1 MWSNDC
7 VSANQSINLTISMK
21 TIKHFLILG
30 ASLVLTLT
38 AHAELKVA
46 ALHPLIGDLACQV
59 GGKNITVT
67 DLLKPG
73 GDSHHFE
80 PTSKDLAS
88 IKGVSLVLASGKH
101 LESFLDKL
109 GDSLGPNVKI
119 VEVGKLIPSLKIAAG
134 SEVFMCCP
142 AHAAGGIDPHWW
154 HSADNMKRAARIL
167 ADEFSAADP
176 ANSDAYKANAAVAEK
191 KFAELKSWAQQQIA
205 TIPRDQRK
213 LVTAHSAFGY
223 FCKEYGF
230 KSLPLLGLGR
240 EDEVS
245 AQYIV
250 EAIKMIR
257 DNKIRAVFPEDQ
269 ANPKVLTQITQET
282 GAKIGKELVADGTS
296 IHAHTFEAMLKHNV
310 AAIVEALK

>member
-1 MWSNDC
+1 MAL
-7 VSANQSINLTISMK
+7 SAT
-21 TIKHFLILG
+21 
-30 ASLVLTLT
+30 VLLAT
-38 AHAELKVA
+38 AAQAELKVA
-46 ALHPLIGDLACQV
+46 ALHPLIGDLARQV
-59 GGKNITVT
+59 GGKNVEVT
-67 DLLKPG
+67 DLLRPG
-73 GDSHHFE
+73 ADSHHFE

-109 GDSLGPNVKI
+109 GDSLGPGVKI
-119 VEVGKLIPSLKIAAG
+119 VEVGKLIPSLKISAG

-142 AHAAGGIDPHWW
+142 AHVAGGIDPHWW

-167 ADEFSAADP
+167 ADEFSAVDP
-176 ANSDAYKANAAVAEK
+176 ANADAYKANAAAAEK
-191 KFAELKSWAQQQIA
+191 KFSELKSWAQQQIA

-250 EAIKMIR
+250 EAIKLIR
-257 DNKIRAVFPEDQ
+257 ENKIRAVFPEDQ

-296 IHAHTFEAMLKHNV
+296 IHAHDFESMLKYNV
-310 AAIVEALK
+310 GAIVEALK

>member
-1 MWSNDC
+1 MKLSRLFIAL
-7 VSANQSINLTISMK
+7 SAS
-21 TIKHFLILG
+21 
-30 ASLVLTLT
+30 VLFATV
-38 AHAELKVA
+38 AQAELKVA
-46 ALHPLIGDLACQV
+46 ALHPLIGDLAREV
-59 GGKNITVT
+59 GGKNVEVT
-67 DLLKPG
+67 DLLRPG
-73 GDSHHFE
+73 ADSHHFE

-88 IKGVSLVLASGKH
+88 IKGVNLVLASGKH
-101 LESFLDKL
+101 LESYLDKL
-109 GDSLGPNVKI
+109 GDSLGANAKI
-119 VEVGKLIPSLKIAAG
+119 VEVGKLIPSLKISAG

-142 AHAAGGIDPHWW
+142 EHVAGGIDPHWW

-167 ADEFSAADP
+167 ADEFAAADP
-176 ANSDAYKANAAVAEK
+176 ANADAYKANAAAAEK
-191 KFAELKSWAQQQIA
+191 KFSELKSWAQKQIA

-250 EAIKMIR
+250 EAIKLIR
-257 DNKIRAVFPEDQ
+257 ENKIRAVFPEDQ

-296 IHAHTFEAMLKHNV
+296 IHAHDFESMLKHNV
-310 AAIVEALK
+310 GAIVEALK

>member
-1 MWSNDC
+1 
-7 VSANQSINLTISMK
+7 MK
-21 TIKHFLILG
+21 PSRLF
-30 ASLVLTLT
+30 STLAAGMLLAT
-38 AHAELKVA
+38 AAQAELKVA
-46 ALHPLIGDLACQV
+46 ALHPLIGDLARQV

-80 PTSKDLAS
+80 PTSKDLAGV
-88 IKGVSLVLASGKH
+88 KGVSLVLASGKH

-109 GDSLGPNVKI
+109 GDSLGPGVKI
-119 VEVGKLIPSLKIAAG
+119 VEVGKLIPSLKISAD

-142 AHAAGGIDPHWW
+142 AHVAGGIDPHWW
-154 HSADNMKRAARIL
+154 HSAENMRRAARIL

-176 ANSDAYKANAAVAEK
+176 ANKDAYKANAAATEA
-191 KFAELKSWAQQQIA
+191 KFVELKSWAQQQIA

-257 DNKIRAVFPEDQ
+257 DHKIRAVFPEDQ
-269 ANPKVLTQITQET
+269 ANPKVLAQITRET
-282 GAKIGKELVADGTS
+282 GAKVGKELVADGTS

-310 AAIVEALK
+310 SAIVEALK